1 MSISLPTNK
10 EEKRQRLIMLVK
22 QDSLTVIQ
30 ANKLFAD
37 YCRLYDR
44 VRTDNIAEHI
54 KELSRGYIK

>member
-10 EEKRQRLIMLVK
+10 EEKRKRLIMLVK

-30 ANKLFAD
+30 GNKLYQD

-44 VRTDNIAEHI
+44 CII
-54 KELSRGYIK
+54 IGELSEKHLE

>member
-44 VRTDNIAEHI
+44 V
-54 KELSRGYIK
+54 KK